1 MPESVADAL
10 WSMLRGA
17 GVKRCYGIVGD
28 ALNPVIDALRRNG
41 GVDFIQVRNEEAGVF
56 AAVAEASLTEN
67 LVAVCGTSGPGA
79 MHLVN
84 GLMDAQREG
93 VPVIAIV
100 GDTVTSL
107 IDSGTLEEINPY
119 ATFQIA
125 SLYTGRLVNPAQTRT
140 VVQTAIRTALSE
152 RGPTVIAVP
161 GDVAAKR
168 VPDDSYQAVMH
179 HRPLLRPSDKDLR
192 GLAEMIDEASS
203 VTIFGGDGCRY
214 AHDEVVA
221 LAEKLKAP
229 VGYAYRGKQW
239 LEWGNPNA
247 VGMTGLL
254 GWGGAYEA
262 MHECDLCLLLGTNFP
277 LPDFY
282 PKKAK
287 KVQVDLRPTN
297 IGRRTHVDMGLV
309 GDIKDTVAALLPLV
323 AEKQGTH
330 HLDRALKTTD
340 KWREK
345 MSHYVTRGPEL
356 TPIRPE
362 YLVATIDD
370 LASDD
375 AVVCGDTGTA
385 VIWMARYITAK
396 QKRNIFGSLS
406 WAAMANAMPN
416 AIGAA
421 LAYPGRQVIAICGD
435 GGLSMLL
442 GDLLTIAER
451 QLPVKLVVLDNS
463 GFQFV
468 HIEQEE
474 AGIQPF
480 GIKFANPDLAKVAES
495 IGFTGIRVEDPR
507 EVPDAVAEFL
517 ATPGPALLDAVT
529 DPYALSLPSHV
540 SFGEAEGFS
549 LSFEGFSLSFAKQ
562 ALNGNLDDVIH
573 TVKANVHLV

>member
-1 MPESVADAL
+1 MPNSVADAL
-10 WSMLRGA
+10 WSMLAGA

-28 ALNPVIDALRRNG
+28 ALNPVMDALRRDG
-41 GVDFIQVRNEEAGVF
+41 RVEFIQMRNEEAGVF
-56 AAVAEASLTEN
+56 AAVAEASLTGN
-67 LVAVCGTSGPGA
+67 LVAVCGTAGPGA

-84 GLMDAQREG
+84 GLIDAQREG

-107 IDSGTLEEINPY
+107 IDSGTIEEINPY
-119 ATFQIA
+119 STFQTA
-125 SLYTGRLVNPAQTRT
+125 SLYTCRLINPAQTRT

-152 RGPTVIAVP
+152 HGPTVIAVP
-161 GDVAAKR
+161 GDVAVKK
-168 VPDDSYQAVMH
+168 VPDDSYQAVLH
-179 HRPLLRPSDKDLR
+179 NPPLLRPSDDDLR
-192 GLAEMIDEASS
+192 ALAKMIDDAGT
-203 VTIFGGDGCRY
+203 VTIFGGDGCRD

-221 LAEKLKAP
+221 LAEKLQAP

-262 MHECDLCLLLGTNFP
+262 MHNCDLCLLLGTNFP

-282 PKKAK
+282 PKKPK

-297 IGRRTHVDMGLV
+297 IGRRTHIDMGLV
-309 GDIKDTVAALLPLV
+309 GDIRDTVASLLPLV
-323 AEKQGTH
+323 AQKDETR
-330 HLDRALKTTD
+330 HLNRALKTTA
-340 KWREK
+340 KWREN
-345 MSHYVTRGPEL
+345 MSHYVTRGPDVA
-356 TPIRPE
+356 PIRPE
-362 YLVATIDD
+362 YLVATIDA
-370 LASDD
+370 LADDD
-375 AVVCGDTGTA
+375 AVICADTGTA
-385 VIWMARYITAK
+385 VIWMARYINAK
-396 QKRNIFGSLS
+396 QNRNLFGSLS
-406 WAAMANAMPN
+406 WASMANAMPN
-416 AIGAA
+416 TIGAA
-421 LAYPGRQVIAICGD
+421 LAYPGRQAIALCGD
-435 GGLSMLL
+435 GGLSMLM

-451 QLPVKLVVLDNS
+451 QIPVKLVVLDNS

-480 GIKFANPDLAKVAES
+480 GTKFANPDLAKVAES
-495 IGFTGIRVEDPR
+495 IGLTGIRVEDPR
-507 EVPDAVAEFL
+507 EVQDAVAELL
-517 ATPGPALLDAVT
+517 ATPGPALLDAVV

-549 LSFEGFSLSFAKQ
+549 LSFAKQ
-562 ALNGNLDDVIH
+562 ALNGNLDDVIQ

>member
-1 MPESVADAL
+1 MSESVADAL
-10 WSMLRGA
+10 WSMLAGA

-28 ALNPVIDALRRNG
+28 ALNPVIDALRRDG
-41 GVDFIQVRNEEAGVF
+41 RVEFIQMRNEEAGVF
-56 AAVAEASLTEN
+56 AAVAEASLTGD
-67 LVAVCGTSGPGA
+67 LVAVCGTAGPGA

-93 VPVIAIV
+93 VPVLAVV

-107 IDSGTLEEINPY
+107 IDSGTIEEINPY
-119 ATFQIA
+119 VTFQIA
-125 SLYTGRLVNPAQTRT
+125 SLYTGRLINPAQTRT

-161 GDVAAKR
+161 GDVAVKK
-168 VPDDSYQAVMH
+168 VPEDSYQAVLH
-179 HRPLLRPSDKDLR
+179 NPPLLRPNDDDLR
-192 GLAEMIDEASS
+192 ALAAMLDEAGS
-203 VTIFGGDGCRY
+203 VTIFGGDGCRE

-221 LAEKLKAP
+221 LAQRLHAP

-239 LEWGNPNA
+239 LEWENPNA

-262 MHECDLCLLLGTNFP
+262 MQHCDLCLLLGTNFP

-282 PKKAK
+282 PKRAK
-287 KVQVDLRPTN
+287 KVQIDLRATN
-297 IGRRTHVDMGLV
+297 IGRRTHIDMGLV
-309 GDIKDTVAALLPLV
+309 GDIKATIAALLPLV
-323 AEKQGTH
+323 AQKTETH
-330 HLDRALKTTD
+330 HLRRALKTTE
-340 KWREK
+340 KWRTN
-345 MSHYVTRGPEL
+345 MSHYVTRGPDVS
-356 TPIRPE
+356 PIRPE
-362 YLVATIDD
+362 YLVSVIDE
-370 LASDD
+370 LADDD
-375 AVVCGDTGTA
+375 AVVCADTGTA
-385 VIWMARYITAK
+385 VIWTARYITAERG
-396 QKRNIFGSLS
+396 RNIFGSLS

-421 LAYPGRQVIAICGD
+421 LAYPGRQVIGLCGD
-435 GGLSMLL
+435 GGLAMLM

-480 GIKFANPDLAKVAES
+480 GIKFANPDLAKVAEA
-495 IGFTGIRVEDPR
+495 IGLTGIRVEDPR
-507 EVPDAVAEFL
+507 EVRDAVAEFL
-517 ATPGPALLDAVT
+517 ATPGPAVLDAVVEP
-529 DPYALSLPSHV
+529 DALSLPSHI

-549 LSFEGFSLSFAKQ
+549 LSLAKQ
-562 ALNGNLDDVIH
+562 AVGGNLDDVIE
-573 TVKANVHLV
+573 TMARNVHLI

>member
-1 MPESVADAL
+1 MPDSVADAL
-10 WSMLRGA
+10 WSMLAGA
-17 GVKRCYGIVGD
+17 GVQRCYGIVGD
-28 ALNPVIDALRRNG
+28 ALNPVIDALRRDG
-41 GVDFIQVRNEEAGVF
+41 RVEFIQVRNEEAGVF
-56 AAVAEASLTEN
+56 AAVAEAHLTGN

-79 MHLVN
+79 IHLVN
-84 GLMDAQREG
+84 GLIDAQREG

-107 IDSGTLEEINPY
+107 IDSGTIEEINPY
-119 ATFQIA
+119 ATFQVA

-161 GDVAAKR
+161 GDVASRK
-168 VPDDSYQAVMH
+168 VPDDSYQGVVH
-179 HRPLLRPSDKDLR
+179 NPPLLRPNDEDLR
-192 GLAEMIDEASS
+192 ALAQMIDEAGS
-203 VTIFGGDGCRY
+203 VTIFGGDGCRD

-221 LAEKLKAP
+221 LAEKLHAP

-262 MHECDLCLLLGTNFP
+262 MHNCDLCLLLGTNFP

-282 PKKAK
+282 PKRAK
-287 KVQVDLRPTN
+287 KVQVDLRPAN
-297 IGRRTHVDMGLV
+297 IGRRTHIDMGLV

-323 AEKQGTH
+323 AHKAGTH
-330 HLDRALKTTD
+330 HLARALKTTE
-340 KWREK
+340 KWRK
-345 MSHYVTRGPEL
+345 NMSHYVTRGPDV

-362 YLVATIDD
+362 YLVATLDE
-370 LASDD
+370 LADDD
-375 AVVCGDTGTA
+375 AVVSADTGTA
-385 VIWMARYITAK
+385 CIWTARYITAK
-396 QKRNIFGSLS
+396 QNRNIFGSLS
-406 WAAMANAMPN
+406 WASMANAMPN

-421 LAYPGRQVIAICGD
+421 LAYPGRQAIAICGD
-435 GGLSMLL
+435 GGLSMLM

-451 QLPVKLVVLDNS
+451 QIPVKLVVLDNS

-480 GIKFANPDLAKVAES
+480 GTKFANPDLAKVAES
-495 IGFTGIRVEDPR
+495 IGLTGIRVEDPR
-507 EVPDAVAEFL
+507 QVRDTVAQFL
-517 ATPGPALLDAVT
+517 AIPGPALLDAIT
-529 DPYALSLPSHV
+529 DPYALSLPPHV
-540 SFGEAEGFS
+540 SFGEA
-549 LSFEGFSLSFAKQ
+549 EGFSLSFAKQ
-562 ALNGNLDDVIH
+562 ALNGNLDDVIQ
-573 TVKANVHLV
+573 TVKSNVHVA

>member
-1 MPESVADAL
+1 MSDSVADAL
-10 WSMLRGA
+10 WAMLADA

-41 GVDFIQVRNEEAGVF
+41 RVEFIQMRNEEAGVF

-84 GLMDAQREG
+84 GLIDAQREG

-107 IDSGTLEEINPY
+107 IDSGTIEETNPY
-119 ATFQIA
+119 VAFQIA

-152 RGPTVIAVP
+152 HGPTVIAVP
-161 GDVAAKR
+161 GDIAAKK
-168 VPDDSYQAVMH
+168 VPDDSYQAVRH
-179 HRPLLRPSDKDLR
+179 NAPLLRPADEDLHA
-192 GLAEMIDEASS
+192 LAQMIDEAGS
-203 VTIFGGDGCRY
+203 VTIFGGDGCRH

-221 LAEKLKAP
+221 LSEKLQAP

-239 LEWGNPNA
+239 LEWENPNA

-262 MHECDLCLLLGTNFP
+262 MHNCALCLLLGTNFP

-297 IGRRTHVDMGLV
+297 IGRRTHLDMGLV

-323 AEKQGTH
+323 AEKHDTH
-330 HLDRALKTTD
+330 HLNRALKTTE
-340 KWREK
+340 KWRKK
-345 MSHYVTRGPEL
+345 MSHYVRRGPDVS
-356 TPIRPE
+356 PIRPE

-370 LASDD
+370 LADDD
-375 AVVCGDTGTA
+375 AVICADTGTA

-396 QKRNIFGSLS
+396 QNRNLFGSLS
-406 WAAMANAMPN
+406 WASMANAMPN
-416 AIGAA
+416 TIGAA
-421 LAYPGRQVIAICGD
+421 LAYPGRQAIGLCGD
-435 GGLSMLL
+435 GGLSMLM

-451 QLPVKLVVLDNS
+451 QIPVKLVVLDNS

-468 HIEQEE
+468 HIEQQE

-480 GIKFANPDLAKVAES
+480 GTKFANPDLAKVAEA
-495 IGFTGIRVEDPR
+495 IGLTGIRLEDPG

-517 ATPGPALLDAVT
+517 ATPGPALLDAVV
-529 DPYALSLPSHV
+529 DPYALSLPPHV
-540 SFGEAEGFS
+540 SFGEA
-549 LSFEGFSLSFAKQ
+549 EGFSLSFAKQ
-562 ALNGNLDDVIH
+562 ALNGNLDDVIE
-573 TVKANVHLV
+573 TVKANVHVL